1 MTTENRE
8 AKKAMAYIS
17 PWPGMRVGEAYVP
30 VQEFGDRYPPAEALE
45 KGTLFVELYRP
56 YDERR
61 RYRN

>member
-1 MTTENRE
+1 MSTEDRE
-8 AKKAMAYIS
+8 AGKAMAYNS
-17 PWPGMRVGEAYVP
+17 LWPGMKVGEAYVP
-30 VQEFGDRYPPAEALE
+30 VQEFGDRYPSAEALE